1 MLRAR
6 FHTSRRRPAPGGVS
20 MWQWRTAGTNKKS
33 AGNTRLIFAFSTLHC
48 VVLFFLPLS
57 QIENES
63 EDRPENIAFQ
73 HHAAAPAEEGS
84 EHIPANN
91 NKSAQ
96 MGQQIIGQSQPPIQF
111 ENQRQQRQRH
121 EEIDEICA
129 KLVEK
134 STNAAQRFHFCFNGQ
149 HFRMIAQSGK
159 EVSYLPIRV
168 PAACSTAHSTTK
180 AQRVMRVYLCFL
192 IKLIAIPSYSNGKIS
207 NITC

>member
-6 FHTSRRRPAPGGVS
+6 FNTSRRRPAPGGVS

-33 AGNTRLIFAFSTLHC
+33 AGNTRLIFAFSILHC

-73 HHAAAPAEEGS
+73 HHAAAPAEEAY

-96 MGQQIIGQSQPPIQF
+96 MGQQIIAQSQPPIQF

-159 EVSYLPIRV
+159 LLPQGSFISPNKGSGRLQYRPPHHQGAKGDESPLV
-168 PAACSTAHSTTK
+168 FFDKTHSHS
-180 AQRVMRVYLCFL
+180 LL
-192 IKLIAIPSYSNGKIS
+192 
-207 NITC
+207 